1 MNFNLINS
9 LILAG
14 IIQGIIFAC
23 VVVASKKYRARSTRF
38 LAALILC
45 FSLSNLQ
52 YYLSDTKIITTEQ
65 LYSYIYI
72 PWALLTPAIFLFFAL
87 HFLNPDRTF
96 ENRDRWFFAPFMI
109 GVIGSIVYKILCALD
124 MRQNLVFEFLVL
136 SDILA
141 EIFSLLYSQG
151 VTIYLLVKV
160 HKSTNISS
168 SPAENRTVQH
178 TWLKW
183 ILWTLLLLSF
193 VWMWMLYLML
203 IGTASQQTFYPLWL
217 GMSIMIYWL
226 GHIGIYKFG
235 IQQER
240 KQLRSYSIKTKIYP
254 VAEKQKNEHI
264 VTIEKL
270 VKKEK
275 RYLDAS
281 LTLDKIAEE
290 LNLSKSHL
298 SRIINSE
305 LGTGFPEYINSLRV
319 EEAKHYLN
327 NPAFANYTLVAI
339 GLEAGFNSKTT
350 FNNAF
355 KKATGLTPSEFKN
368 QCELSTDN

>member
-1 MNFNLINS
+1 
-9 LILAG
+9 
-14 IIQGIIFAC
+14 
-23 VVVASKKYRARSTRF
+23 
-38 LAALILC
+38 
-45 FSLSNLQ
+45 
-52 YYLSDTKIITTEQ
+52 
-65 LYSYIYI
+65 
-72 PWALLTPAIFLFFAL
+72 
-87 HFLNPDRTF
+87 
-96 ENRDRWFFAPFMI
+96 
-109 GVIGSIVYKILCALD
+109 
-124 MRQNLVFEFLVL
+124 
-136 SDILA
+136 
-141 EIFSLLYSQG
+141 
-151 VTIYLLVKV
+151 
-160 HKSTNISS
+160 
-168 SPAENRTVQH
+168 
-178 TWLKW
+178 
-183 ILWTLLLLSF
+183 
-193 VWMWMLYLML
+193 MWMIYLML
-203 IGTASQQTFYPLWL
+203 IGTASQRTFYPLWL